1 MTVRRPPP
9 IEPGAEP
16 AREVDEEKPKRAP
29 RPAKERE
36 ELIYDTTNERVVIGA
51 AIADR
56 ARRDILTRSIAA
68 DEFLVPEHAAK
79 WRALR
84 LFTDQGMD
92 YDPQVMRRLV
102 QDEGAT
108 VADEYLLGLEELGAP
123 ANLDWHVSTLRW
135 DATRARVVS
144 GSLPE
149 LVKVLRDPKAG
160 PDAVSAAARSV
171 LRAVDS
177 GGGGRRFIRRP
188 DELARSYKAEIRARV
203 AVGNFYPYGYAAID
217 ENLVEGSMPGKTG
230 LLVGLS
236 GSGKSTA
243 TADWVR
249 RQVAAGRRVLYGAWE
264 MGASSTLDILV
275 ASMAR
280 IELERIVQGT
290 LDPAEVAR
298 VDRCIDW
305 LTSRITFMD
314 NAFFGE
320 DVRGKG
326 GGRKSNDRAL
336 DVLEGYIAES
346 GCDVIVMDLWE
357 RALADLSYDGITT
370 ALYRQ
375 QEMHARYNVYGLIV
389 HQLKLKEVETRAD
402 KRPTRESIKGTGAFV
417 EVADQIFGIHR
428 DAQFRQVPD
437 DAIEWICLKQ
447 RKGRAFWAVRVEWS
461 GELALLSGDGVSV
474 PYDPGLENSAQ
485 FGDVGEINVKRSR
498 AGGKRKPSRRDG

>member
-1 MTVRRPPP
+1 MSVRRPPP
-9 IEPGAEP
+9 IEPGSEP
-16 AREVDEEKPKRAP
+16 APEPAEEKPKRSAK
-29 RPAKERE
+29 PARERE

-56 ARRDILTRSIAA
+56 ARRDILTRSLAA
-68 DEFLVPEHAAK
+68 DELLVPEHSAI
-79 WRALR
+79 WRGLR
-84 LFTDQGMD
+84 VFTDQGMD

-108 VADEYLLGLEELGAP
+108 VDDEYILGLEELGAP
-123 ANLDWHVSTLRW
+123 ANLDWHVATLRW

-149 LVKVLRDPKAG
+149 LVKVIRDPKAG
-160 PDAVSAAARSV
+160 PDAVSAAARAV
-171 LRAVDS
+171 LRAVDG
-177 GGGGRRFIRRP
+177 GGGGRRFIRRA

-217 ENLVEGSMPGKTG
+217 S
-230 LLVGLS
+230 
-236 GSGKSTA
+236 
-243 TADWVR
+243 
-249 RQVAAGRRVLYGAWE
+249 
-264 MGASSTLDILV
+264 SSTLDILV

-280 IELERIVQGT
+280 IELERVVQGA
-290 LDPAEVAR
+290 LDPTEVAR
-298 VDRCIDW
+298 IDRVTDW
-305 LTSRITFMD
+305 LTERITFMD

-326 GGRKSNDRAL
+326 GSRKSNDRAL

-461 GELALLSGDGVSV
+461 GEMALLSGDGVSV
-474 PYDPGLENSAQ
+474 PYDPGLESSAQ
-485 FGDVGEINVKRSR
+485 FGDVGEINVKR
-498 AGGKRKPSRRDG
+498 GGRGGGGTKRKPSRRDG